1 MTAPLKPLAEPAT
14 TFARRHIGPA
24 PRDVAAMLQTLG
36 STSLSALMAETLP
49 ASIRQQAPL
58 DLGQPLSETEALA
71 HMRELAL
78 RNQVF
83 TSLIGQG
90 YSGTILP
97 AVIQRNILESPA
109 WYTAYTPYQPEI
121 SQGRLEA
128 LFNFQTMIADLTGL
142 DVANA
147 SLLDEATA
155 AAEAMALAERAAQS
169 KSKSFFVDADVHP
182 QTLAVLRTRAEPLG
196 WNLIVGDPLTA
207 LDGADVFG
215 GLLQYPD
222 TSGAV
227 RDLRPAIAALR
238 AKGAL
243 AVVAADLLALTL
255 IASPSE
261 LGADIAIGSAQRFGV
276 PMGSGG
282 PHAAYMA
289 VRDALKRSLP
299 GRLVG
304 LSVDSRG
311 QPAYRLALQTREQH
325 IRREK
330 ATSNICTAQ
339 VLLAIIASMYAV
351 YHGPEGLTHIARS
364 VHRRAAVLAA
374 GLRKLGLKLQ
384 SDAFFDTVSVNVG
397 TRQNEIVARALA
409 EKINLRIGQ
418 GTLDGVLGIAL
429 DETTTMETVEAVWR
443 AFGGKLVYAE
453 IEKTTSDS
461 LPAGLSRTTTF
472 LTHPVF
478 HAHRSETE
486 LLRYMRKLSDR
497 DLALDRAMIPLGS
510 CTMKLNATT
519 EMMPLTWAEFGSLH
533 PFAPRDQAEGYHA
546 LFARLEKWLAD
557 ITGYDA
563 VSLQPNSGAQGEY
576 AGLLAI
582 RGYHASRGESHR
594 NVCLIPSSAHGTNPA
609 SAHMA
614 GMEVVVVAC
623 EGNGDVDVADLRA
636 KAAQHGKNLAAVMIT
651 YPSTHGVFEEH
662 IREICDIVHGHGG
675 QVYLDG
681 ANLNAQV
688 GLARP
693 GEYGA
698 DVSHLNLHKTF
709 CIPHGGGGP
718 GMGPIGVKAHLKP
731 FLPNHPQ
738 TCQAENGGSGAVGPV
753 SAAPFGSA
761 SILTI
766 SYIYILMMGGEGLT
780 RATEVAILN
789 ANYIAAKLESHF
801 PVLYRNAKGRVAHE
815 CIIDPR
821 PLKTSTGVTVDDIAK
836 RLIDYGFHAP
846 TMSFPVP
853 GTLMIEPTESES
865 KAELDRFCEA
875 MIAIR
880 REIAEVEAGR
890 LTVEASPLRHAP
902 HTVHDI
908 ADDGWARAYSR
919 SEGCF
924 PSGTSRTDKYWC
936 PVGRIDNVYGDRNL
950 VCSCPPISEYAE
962 AAE

>member
-1 MTAPLKPLAEPAT
+1 MTAHRKPADEAAT
-14 TFARRHIGPA
+14 TFVRRHVGPS
-24 PRDVAAMLQTLG
+24 PRDVSAMLETVGAKTLGELIGQTLP
-36 STSLSALMAETLP
+36 S
-49 ASIRQQAPL
+49 SIRQKAPL
-58 DLGQPLSETEALA
+58 DLGRALSETEALT
-71 HMRELAL
+71 HMRELASQ
-78 RNQVF
+78 NQAF

-97 AVIQRNILESPA
+97 AVIQRNILENPA

-128 LFNFQTMIADLTGL
+128 LFNFQTMICDLTGL

-155 AAEAMALAERAAQS
+155 AAEAMALAERHS
-169 KSKSFFVDADVHP
+169 KVEAKAFFVDQDVHP
-182 QTLAVLRTRAEPLG
+182 QTLAVMRTRAEPLG
-196 WNLIVGDPLTA
+196 WKLVVGDPLTD
-207 LDGADVFG
+207 LDKADVLG
-215 GLLQYPD
+215 ALLQYPGS
-222 TSGAV
+222 SGAV
-227 RDLRPAIAALR
+227 RDLRPAIAALK

-243 AVVAADLLALTL
+243 AIVAADLLALTL
-255 IASPSE
+255 LASPGE

-276 PMGSGG
+276 PMGYGG

-289 VRDALKRSLP
+289 VRDALKRALP

-339 VLLAIIASMYAV
+339 VLLAVIASMYAV
-351 YHGPEGLTHIARS
+351 YHGPEGLTHIARN
-364 VHRRAAVLAA
+364 VHRRATVLAA
-374 GLRKLGLKLQ
+374 GLRRLGFAPQ
-384 SDAFFDTVSVNVG
+384 SEVYFDTVTVDAG
-397 TRQNEIVARALA
+397 TKRDEIIARARA
-409 EKINLRIGQ
+409 EKINLRIGAR
-418 GTLDGVLGIAL
+418 TLGVAL
-429 DETTTMETVEAVWR
+429 DETTTPEIVEAVWR
-443 AFGGKLVYAE
+443 AFGGKLAYGEFEPGVRDA
-453 IEKTTSDS
+453 
-461 LPAGLSRTTTF
+461 LPAELKRATAF

-510 CTMKLNATT
+510 CTMKLNATA
-519 EMMPLTWAEFGSLH
+519 EMIPLTWPEFGGLH
-533 PFAPRDQAEGYHA
+533 PFAPAEQARGYHA
-546 LFARLEKWLAD
+546 LFARLEKWLCD

-563 VSLQPNSGAQGEY
+563 ISLQPNSGAQGEY

-582 RGYHASRGESHR
+582 RAYHTANGEPHR
-594 NVCLIPSSAHGTNPA
+594 KVCLIPSSAHGTNPA
-609 SAHMA
+609 SASMA

-623 EGNGDVDVADLRA
+623 DARGDVDVDDLRA
-636 KAAQHGKNLAAVMIT
+636 RAEKHSKDLAAIMIT

-662 IREICDIVHGHGG
+662 IRDICDIVHQHGG

-681 ANLNAQV
+681 ANMNAQV
-688 GLARP
+688 GLSRP
-693 GEYGA
+693 GDYGA

-718 GMGPIGVKAHLKP
+718 GMGPIGVKAHLAP
-731 FLPNHPQ
+731 FLPNHPA
-738 TCQAENGGSGAVGPV
+738 TDGVTPHPVGPV

-766 SYIYILMMGGEGLT
+766 SYIYILMMGGEGLK
-780 RATEVAILN
+780 RATEIAILN
-789 ANYIAAKLESHF
+789 ANYIAAKLQPHF
-801 PVLYRNAKGRVAHE
+801 PVLYRNARGRVAHE
-815 CIIDPR
+815 CIVDPR
-821 PLKTSTGVTVDDIAK
+821 PLKTTSGVTVDDIAK
-836 RLIDYGFHAP
+836 RLIDFGFHAP

-865 KAELDRFCEA
+865 KAEIDRFCDA

-880 REIAEVEAGR
+880 LEIAEVEAGR
-890 LTVEASPLRHAP
+890 WKIEASPLRHAP

-908 ADDGWARAYSR
+908 ADDGWDRAYSR
-919 SEGCF
+919 IEGCF
-924 PSGTSRTDKYWC
+924 PAGVSRTDKYWC
-936 PVGRIDNVYGDRNL
+936 PVGRVDNVYGDRNL
-950 VCSCPPISEYAE
+950 VCSCPPVSDYAE